1 MRQKIWTASDLQ
13 ASSPATPGGEAVLA
27 PFAGGESVPQPAPA
41 RGDAAPL
48 SAAAAAA
55 GGESVPSDLR
65 LKDDIVRIGRTS
77 HGLPLYRF
85 RYKGGRDSFAGVM
98 AQDVLGVMP
107 EAVTVGADGFYR
119 VNYAKLGIALR
130 RL

>member
-13 ASSPATPGGEAVLA
+13 PASSASHGGESVPAATVAGGEAVLA
-27 PFAGGESVPQPAPA
+27 PATKRPEAVVVPAVTAGGEAV
-41 RGDAAPL
+41 L
-48 SAAAAAA
+48 
-55 GGESVPSDLR
+55 SDLR
-65 LKDDIVRIGRTS
+65 LKDDIVRIGNTS

>member
-13 ASSPATPGGEAVLA
+13 ASLSAAPGGEAVLA
-27 PFAGGESVPQPAPA
+27 PFAGGESVPPAAPA
-41 RGDAAPL
+41 KRDAAPL
-48 SAAAAAA
+48 SAAAA

-65 LKDDIVRIGRTS
+65 LKDDIVRIGNTN

-107 EAVTVGADGFYR
+107 EAVNVGADGFYR
-119 VNYAKLGIALR
+119 VNYTKLGIALR

>member
-1 MRQKIWTASDLQ
+1 MRQKIWTASDLNP
-13 ASSPATPGGEAVLA
+13 ASSGGHGGEAVPSPA
-27 PFAGGESVPQPAPA
+27 IAGGEAVTAPA
-41 RGDAAPL
+41 KQPE
-48 SAAAAAA
+48 SAVVPALTA

-65 LKDDIVRIGRTS
+65 LKDDIVRIGSTN

-85 RYKGGRDSFAGVM
+85 RYKGGSDSFAGVM

-107 EAVTVGADGFYR
+107 EAVTTGADGFYR
-119 VNYAKLGIALR
+119 VNYGMLGVPFR

>member
-13 ASSPATPGGEAVLA
+13 ATSAATPGGEAVLA
-27 PFAGGESVPQPAPA
+27 PSAGGEAVTQPAPA
-41 RGDAAPL
+41 RGDASPL
-48 SAAAAAA
+48 PPTAA
-55 GGESVPSDLR
+55 GGEAVQISDLR
-65 LKDDIVRIGRTS
+65 LKDDIVRIGS
-77 HGLPLYRF
+77 ANHGLPLYRF
-85 RYKGGRDSFAGVM
+85 RYKGGSDSFAGVM

-107 EAVTVGADGFYR
+107 EAVSTGADGFYR